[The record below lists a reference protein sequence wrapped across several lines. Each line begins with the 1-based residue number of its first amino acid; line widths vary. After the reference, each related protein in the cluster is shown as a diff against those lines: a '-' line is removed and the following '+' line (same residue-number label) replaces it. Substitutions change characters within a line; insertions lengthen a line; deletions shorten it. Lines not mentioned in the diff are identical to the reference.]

1 MQRRRNGQ
9 AAKRFSTQVL
19 KAQGAEPNRLTTNPL
34 RLGRRPAIGCLGRQP
49 RITFDLQRS
58 AEMDVA
64 LRKRNLDTQFVE
76 RGIDGAIYVAGHV
89 PTPVDIGDDD
99 AQLEVE

>member
-1 MQRRRNGQ
+1 
-9 AAKRFSTQVL
+9 
-19 KAQGAEPNRLTTNPL
+19 
-34 RLGRRPAIGCLGRQP
+34 
-49 RITFDLQRS
+49 
-58 AEMDVA
+58 MDVA